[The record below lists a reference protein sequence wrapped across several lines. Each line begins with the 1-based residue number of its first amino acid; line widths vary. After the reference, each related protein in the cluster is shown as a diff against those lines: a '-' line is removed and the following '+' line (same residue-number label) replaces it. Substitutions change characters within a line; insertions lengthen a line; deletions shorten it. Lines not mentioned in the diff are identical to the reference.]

1 MWVPQTTGELYYL
14 RMILTI
20 CKGPRCYKDLKFVKG
35 VQYLTFREACFALGF
50 LEDDR
55 EFIEAIKEASIW
67 GSGNFLR
74 KLFVC
79 MLLSGAM
86 DRPNH
91 VWEKSWRLLCD
102 GILYNQRK
110 LLRNQGK
117 FFK

>member
-1 MWVPQTTGELYYL
+1 MWVPQTNGELYYL
-14 RMILTI
+14 RMILI
-20 CKGPRCYKDLKFVKG
+20 VCKGPRCYKDLKFVKG
-35 VQYLTFREACFALGF
+35 IQYLTFREACFALGF
-50 LEDDR
+50 LDDR

-67 GSGNFLR
+67 GSVNFLR

-86 DRPNH
+86 DKPNH